1 MPRRCPSAP
10 PRPPAHVPPPCAQ
23 CVVAAQCPVTLR
35 RQQAGPDSA
44 AMAPQAR
51 LWRRGQVL
59 QRQGE
64 AGARTAFVKLGLMAI
79 RRLDA
84 SGRERAIA
92 VIGPATLLGQS
103 STFERATMFTVQAL
117 TPVATCEF
125 SPRLVQDLVQLPVSA
140 SDFVLQHTRQVIAT
154 LADWSLLLRL
164 PRLEHR
170 LTLALQLLARMQ
182 PAGAVRVPNQTV
194 LAELLGAQRESINR
208 VWKDLELR
216 GVVRRRSGGSV
227 DINHALLLPPPP
239 PLPR

>member
-1 MPRRCPSAP
+1 MPSRCPSIASVAP
-10 PRPPAHVPPPCAQ
+10 VPPPCAQ
-23 CVVAAQCPVTLR
+23 CVVAQHCPVTLR
-35 RQQAGPDSA
+35 RQQPGGNGA
-44 AMAPQAR
+44 AVVPQTR

-64 AGARTAFVKLGLMAI
+64 IGSRSAFVKLGLMAI

-84 SGRERAIA
+84 SGRDRAIA

-125 SPRLVQDLVQLPVSA
+125 PPHLVQDLVQLPVSSA
-140 SDFVLQHTRQVIAT
+140 DFVLRHTRQVIAT

-182 PAGAVRVPNQTV
+182 PVGAVRLPNQTV

-208 VWKDLELR
+208 VWRDLEQR
-216 GVVRRRSGGSV
+216 GVVCRHSGGTV

-239 PLPR
+239 PLPT